1 MCAALQ
7 KIGDM
12 YYLHH
17 MELYIDAIND
27 LVWLLLQLGK
37 LLYDLILNDLKIN
50 INILKNPESKR

>member
-1 MCAALQ
+1 MCAVLQ